1 MSSII
6 SKIISF
12 LAIIS
17 NLNSIVYLL
26 VLNCLRLKSLPIWI
40 SATFSSSHFQRI
52 LFLVNYLHNKSR
64 RTTLVSRSTDR

>member
-6 SKIISF
+6 SKILSF
-12 LAIIS
+12 LGILS

-26 VLNCLRLKSLPIWI
+26 VLTCLRLKSLPIWI
-40 SATFSSSHFQRI
+40 SATFIPGHFQRI

-64 RTTLVSRSTDR
+64 RTTFVSRSTDR